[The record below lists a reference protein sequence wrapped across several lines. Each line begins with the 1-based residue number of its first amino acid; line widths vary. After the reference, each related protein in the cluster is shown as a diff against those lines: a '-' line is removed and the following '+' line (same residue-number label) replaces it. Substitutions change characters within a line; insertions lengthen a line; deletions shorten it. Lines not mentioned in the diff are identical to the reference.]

1 MDLSE
6 NYKQNGYEIVL
17 ENNNSTEQEEY
28 TETVLPFANEKT
40 SDDENFVNNNSNRIL
55 NLKNKANDSIPQRIR
70 DMLELYEFKNGF
82 RKNFYIQGKFMED
95 YEDDKPWNGNFLHYF
110 PTYND
115 LDLEQLRG
123 YFTWRTQ
130 VRRGEYLPISTSLAY
145 IYVYELL
152 DGIGTVSVEDSLEK
166 LKEFEKEFIDSGIGD
181 VNMKSNVRRWMMEL
195 AVASG
200 FPPDVVR
207 QYTDPK
213 ILAFDEALLA
223 LKKPN
228 EHSDDEIFNAFVKFG
243 GKKITLSPVLQNNES
258 EGKRLFARIWKYT
271 LENFNKN
278 GRRIFALCF
287 GGFRYYDWY
296 PMGNAVYYREKEPD
310 SLICE
315 LNECHKYVCK
325 KGIWKEQCYYEEF
338 FNKKRF
344 KGLLHEADRLLRIYL
359 NIGRPLK
366 EIYDE
371 AWATPFIQAVIEAD
385 KQEKLEALKP
395 KINICFDNLEQIR
408 QNAIITRD
416 SLLTEEEK
424 FEETKKEE
432 VKVAEPV
439 ILVVSNES
447 VSLPLDNDQV
457 QILKMIFKGESVK
470 QTLKSLNKM
479 AEVVADSLNEILF
492 DEIGD
497 NAVECIGDDIVLIDD
512 YIEDIER
519 IIGGKGEN

>member
-28 TETVLPFANEKT
+28 TETVLPFANENT
-40 SDDENFVNNNSNRIL
+40 SEENIANSNFNRIL
-55 NLKNKANDSIPQRIR
+55 NLKNKANDSIPQKIR

-115 LDLEQLRG
+115 LDVEQLRG
-123 YFTWRTQ
+123 YFTWRTH
-130 VRRGEYLPISTSLAY
+130 VRRGEYLPISTSFAY

-152 DGIGTVSVEDSLEK
+152 NGIGTVSVEDSLEK

-181 VNMKSNVRRWMMEL
+181 VNMKSNVRRWMMDL

-207 QYTDPK
+207 QYTDPE

-278 GRRIFALCF
+278 GRRLFALCF

-296 PMGNAVYYREKEPD
+296 PMGNAIYYREKEPD

-325 KGIWKEQCYYEEF
+325 KGTWKRQCYYEEC

-359 NIGRPLK
+359 KVGRPLK
-366 EIYDE
+366 EVYDE
-371 AWATPFIQAVIEAD
+371 SWATPFIQAVIEAD
-385 KQEKLEALKP
+385 RQEKLEASKP
-395 KINICFDNLEQIR
+395 KITICYDNLEQIR

-424 FEETKKEE
+424 MDETKKEE

-439 ILVVSNES
+439 ILDVSNENI
-447 VSLPLDNDQV
+447 SLPLDNDQV
-457 QILKMIFKGESVK
+457 QILKMILKGESVK
-470 QTLKSLNKM
+470 QNLKSLNKM

-497 NAVECIGDDIVLIDD
+497 NAVECTGDDIVLIED
-512 YIEDIER
+512 YREDIER
-519 IIGGKGEN
+519 IIGGKSGN